1 MNIRRVLDMLARTAF
16 SILFGGLFYTG
27 WMAVSIPVF
36 KAELGRPV
44 LTALLWL
51 LAPIATAVGFAT
63 GVKMFELRPGAR
75 KSKFA
80 NVLKWSLVGCGV
92 GAAVV
97 VWFGPMLIVFGMFMA
112 GALSVA
118 LREVMGARGGPQAR

>member
-1 MNIRRVLDMLARTAF
+1 MNTRWVLGMLARTVF
-16 SILFGGLFYTG
+16 SILFAGLFYTG
-27 WMAVSIPVF
+27 WMAVSIPVL
-36 KAELGRPV
+36 KADLGRPV
-44 LTALLWL
+44 LNAMLWL

-63 GVKMFELRPGAR
+63 GVKMFELLPGAR

-112 GALSVA
+112 GALSVG
-118 LREVMGARGGPQAR
+118 LREVTGARGGQQER